1 MEDELNIHSF
11 PEEFIFQNIIEN
23 LNSSSIEKNDNSD
36 FSHLE
41 KKHRRSRHC
50 EEGRKFKCE
59 NCEKSYLSQPALL
72 NHMFNKHPEIIKEN
86 KINKRKRGRPK
97 KFEIVQKIKEEKI
110 IKNYN
115 SFFQSPIRALKQNE
129 IICDNYE
136 KEVFIVF
143 QIYKDYSPRK
153 FFRCIKEPK
162 ENPILNNL
170 INKKNLFFPICDD
183 IFSEYLM
190 EFHKVTNENY
200 FIFLLKFII
209 LFRESIN
216 LKMNKEKKYLN
227 KEYTSFENANFIPDF
242 CNDFFFGYLSEN
254 YFGYSNSDIEE
265 LIDLIQH
272 FCRWLLIK
280 NYSSIKLDLLT

>member
-11 PEEFIFQNIIEN
+11 PEEYIFQNIIEN
-23 LNSSSIEKNDNSD
+23 LNSSSIEKKENSD
-36 FSHLE
+36 SSHLE

-50 EEGRKFKCE
+50 KEGRKFKCE

-136 KEVFIVF
+136 KVVFIVF

-153 FFRCIKEPK
+153 FFRCFKEPK

-190 EFHKVTNENY
+190 EFHKVTN
-200 FIFLLKFII
+200 
-209 LFRESIN
+209 
-216 LKMNKEKKYLN
+216 
-227 KEYTSFENANFIPDF
+227 
-242 CNDFFFGYLSEN
+242 
-254 YFGYSNSDIEE
+254 
-265 LIDLIQH
+265 
-272 FCRWLLIK
+272 
-280 NYSSIKLDLLT
+280 